1 MTDIISL
8 LPHSKKEAKVERK
21 MVKDEIDDLCLER
34 SCNNCI
40 YFE

>member
-1 MTDIISL
+1 MNDLIGLI
-8 LPHSKKEAKVERK
+8 PHSKKEAKIERK
-21 MVKDEIDDLCLER
+21 VAKDVVDELCLER